1 MYGVYCSC
9 EPAPNDVA
17 HVHWRYVALAY
28 AALTALTSTPLIKTF
43 LLMPGRLI
51 DWRVKVLLQQQKEKL
66 HMAKVLAVHTTGRE
80 AEREDSFAASTA
92 GKMASALLQKCNTPA
107 NQAAISLS
115 LWQRLFA
122 NHDAVGICAAWG
134 CTANAFRTVHGGKR
148 YPYHRWKPPRWPARI
163 SATQHVLHAHQQ
175 HSMTCMH
182 FSNTACPAR
191 TSATQHDLHAHQQ
204 HSRVGSGP
212 DFYSP
217 NCIATILPKLVRRR
231 KDRTVHHSIS
241 KGVRLRQRQKAACSA
256 SKTQPALLQAAA
268 TSLLHTRALLKAP
281 RCIYV

>member
-1 MYGVYCSC
+1 MQHSC
-9 EPAPNDVA
+9 ESGCD
-17 HVHWRYVALAY
+17 L
-28 AALTALTSTPLIKTF
+28 
-43 LLMPGRLI
+43 
-51 DWRVKVLLQQQKEKL
+51 
-66 HMAKVLAVHTTGRE
+66 
-80 AEREDSFAASTA
+80 
-92 GKMASALLQKCNTPA
+92 
-107 NQAAISLS
+107 SLS

-134 CTANAFRTVHGGKR
+134 CTANALRTVHGGKR

-217 NCIATILPKLVRRR
+217 NCIATILPKLVCRR

-256 SKTQPALLQAAA
+256 SGCGNIFAAHEGVTESTAVHICVGSVLLMGAMQVLIKMASLPEAMAPLCSASLQDCRACTRRIVRQAWRWQDERVQ
-268 TSLLHTRALLKAP
+268 H
-281 RCIYV
+281 

>member
-17 HVHWRYVALAY
+17 RVHWRYVALAY
-28 AALTALTSTPLIKTF
+28 ALMQHSQLSHPLHSLKSISTF

-107 NQAAISLS
+107 ISLS

-148 YPYHRWKPPRWPARI
+148 YPCHRWKPPRGHAG
-163 SATQHVLHAHQQ
+163 LHAYQQ
-175 HSMTCMH
+175 HSMSCTRI
-182 FSNTACPAR
+182 SSTA
-191 TSATQHDLHAHQQ
+191 
-204 HSRVGSGP
+204 
-212 DFYSP
+212 
-217 NCIATILPKLVRRR
+217 
-231 KDRTVHHSIS
+231 
-241 KGVRLRQRQKAACSA
+241 
-256 SKTQPALLQAAA
+256 
-268 TSLLHTRALLKAP
+268 
-281 RCIYV
+281 